1 MARDIRKMLKEHPQT
16 GQKLS
21 DGHEAKFE
29 AKLKRSFNERK
40 TKSLPWLKIAAVF
53 AIAVAIA
60 FVGYNSL
67 SEKTN
72 ETIADTTE
80 QENVMEAPKLT
91 LGDLSPDLKK
101 VEDYYMTGINVQLAS
116 LQINKDNKELI
127 DGYMKQLSELDK
139 EYQELNR
146 ELSAVG
152 PTEETIN
159 ALIDNLKI
167 RLELLF
173 KLKNKLNELKNK
185 NNEDYNII

>member
-1 MARDIRKMLKEHPQT
+1 MAQDIRKLLKEHSPK
-16 GQKLS
+16 GEKLS
-21 DGHEAKFE
+21 EGHEARFRS
-29 AKLKRSFNERK
+29 KLERSFARK
-40 TKSLPWLKIAAVF
+40 EKSFPWLKVASVIAVM
-53 AIAVAIA
+53 IAVAWL
-60 FVGYNSL
+60 GYNSL
-67 SEKTN
+67 SEKTT

-80 QENVMEAPKLT
+80 QESVINTPQLT
-91 LGDLSPDLKK
+91 LADISPDLKK

-139 EYQELNR
+139 EYQELNK